1 MFAVAHIPCHENKK
15 MIYVVVNYFIGK
27 IRIENQPNYHEPN
40 QIIIK
45 SCEPIINTYT
55 FFYFKADN
63 GVSRWM
69 GNAVGYIIPLFTC
82 FLKKLSLYKSHI
94 GFIYI

>member
-1 MFAVAHIPCHENKK
+1 MCCCELLLS
-15 MIYVVVNYFIGK
+15 GK
-27 IRIENQPNYHEPN
+27 FVLKNQPNYHEPN

-69 GNAVGYIIPLFTC
+69 GNAVGHVISIFTD
-82 FLKKLSLYKSHI
+82 FFKN
-94 GFIYI
+94 